1 MSKLNMVRYNCYINI
16 SSKINV
22 ITAFVD
28 IIEIYIS
35 EQEIYVTKRLETTDL
50 RRPQVVIR
58 INDTVTYLI
67 RVEGYERSTFLS
79 SKVKLRKL
87 QRRANSSILQAS
99 ELRYVATVARKDLL
113 RPRLILQQ
121 TKSAS
126 TYRIGVD
133 VSLEIKFIGQCE
145 IALSCR
151 GDQNTLIPILY

>member
-113 RPRLILQQ
+113 RPRLILQ
-121 TKSAS
+121 
-126 TYRIGVD
+126 
-133 VSLEIKFIGQCE
+133 
-145 IALSCR
+145 
-151 GDQNTLIPILY
+151 